1 LIRKMMSPGS
11 DANPINPDKLRKT
24 IFAGAI
30 GNAIE
35 FYDFI
40 IYAYLAVY
48 FAYHFFPSHDPVAAL
63 IASYG
68 AFATGMIMRP
78 VGGLLLGRIGDRIG
92 RKMALQVTVASIAIP
107 TLIIGLLPTYET
119 IGLWAPIVLILLRM
133 LQGLAVGGEYTSSIV
148 FLIEHAPPER
158 RGFIG
163 SFSPMGAF
171 GGLLLGTAVCFVC
184 LLLLGEKQMHEWGWR
199 VPFILSVV
207 MTIIGIYA
215 RRSLTE
221 SALNLT
227 MRSKSPV
234 KEVFREHW
242 RPMISICFANTSTG
256 IVSFIGFM
264 YAVQWMVKEAG
275 VSANLALLINLA
287 GLTLVALMSLLGG
300 YLGDRWDRVQVARLG
315 VLILLVGAWPAFM
328 LFQSGNTVL
337 MLLGGLVLAIGQG
350 FFVGP
355 LSSAMTTLLPPQVR
369 VTGISFAYSLAV
381 GLFGG
386 IAPMVTE
393 YLLSRQNLLM
403 APAMVIMAGALISL
417 LTLIMSTHWQAGNA
431 LLPEEK
437 AELRGK
443 GMLK

>member
-1 LIRKMMSPGS
+1 MSS
-11 DANPINPDKLRKT
+11 LTIDHQKLRKT

-48 FAYHFFPSHDPVAAL
+48 FAYHFFPTHDPVAAL

-119 IGLWAPIVLILLRM
+119 IGLWAPILLVLLRM
-133 LQGLAVGGEYTSSIV
+133 FQGLAVGGEYTSSIV
-148 FLIEHAPPER
+148 FLIEHSPPNR
-158 RGFIG
+158 RGSIG

-171 GGLLLGTAVCFVC
+171 GGLFLGTAVCVIC
-184 LLLLGEKQMHEWGWR
+184 LLLLGKDQMHAWGWR

-207 MTIIGIYA
+207 MTVIGIYA
-215 RRSLTE
+215 RQSLSE
-221 SALNLT
+221 SALNLS
-227 MRSKSPV
+227 MRSNSPV
-234 KEVFREHW
+234 KEVFRDHW
-242 RPMISICFANTSTG
+242 RPMVSICFTNTSTG

-275 VSANLALLINLA
+275 VSSNLALLINLA
-287 GLTLVALMSLLGG
+287 GLAMVAFTSLLGG
-300 YLGDRWDRVQVARLG
+300 YLGDRVDRVQIARLG
-315 VLILLVGAWPAFM
+315 ALILLVGAWPAFR
-328 LFQSGNTVL
+328 LFQSADILL
-337 MLLGGLVLAIGQG
+337 MLIGSAILAVGQG

-355 LSSAMTTLLPPQVR
+355 LSSAMANLLPPQVR
-369 VTGISFAYSLAV
+369 VTGISFAYSLSV

-386 IAPMVTE
+386 IAPMLTE
-393 YLLSRQNLLM
+393 YLLSRENLLM

-417 LTLIMSTHWQAGNA
+417 LTLLLSSDWRVGNA
-431 LLPEEK
+431 LLPEE
-437 AELRGK
+437 LNR
-443 GMLK
+443 

>member
-1 LIRKMMSPGS
+1 MIVYLSCLLSLSMNHPQ
-11 DANPINPDKLRKT
+11 PIDPTKLRRT

-119 IGLWAPIVLILLRM
+119 IGLAAPILLILLRM
-133 LQGLAVGGEYTSSIV
+133 LQGLAVGGEYTASIV
-148 FLIEHAPPER
+148 FLIEHSPPKN

-171 GGLLLGTAVCFVC
+171 GGLLLGSVVCFVC
-184 LLLLGEKQMHEWGWR
+184 LLILGKDQMQEWGWR
-199 VPFILSVV
+199 LPFILSVV
-207 MTIIGIYA
+207 LTIIGIYA
-215 RRSLTE
+215 RRSLTD
-221 SALNLT
+221 SALNLS
-227 MRSKSPV
+227 MRSRSPV
-234 KEVFREHW
+234 KEVFRDHW
-242 RPMISICFANTSTG
+242 RPMVSISFANTSTG

-275 VSANLALLINLA
+275 VSSNLALLINLA
-287 GLTLVALMSLLGG
+287 GLAMVALMSLLGG
-300 YLGDRWDRVQVARLG
+300 YLGDRFDRVQIARLG
-315 VLILLVGAWPAFM
+315 ALILLVGAWPAFR
-328 LFQSGNTVL
+328 LFQSGDVLL
-337 MLLGGLVLAIGQG
+337 MLMGSTILAIGQG

-355 LSSAMTTLLPPQVR
+355 LSSVMANLLPPQVR
-369 VTGISFAYSLAV
+369 VTGISFAYSSSV

-386 IAPMVTE
+386 TAPMLTE
-393 YLLSRQNLLM
+393 YLLSKDQMLM
-403 APAMVIMAGALISL
+403 APAVVIMVGALISF
-417 LTLIMSTHWQAGNA
+417 LTLLLHFGQQVGNRW
-431 LLPEEK
+431 LPEEINK
-437 AELRGK
+437 S
-443 GMLK
+443 

>member
-1 LIRKMMSPGS
+1 MIDSQ
-11 DANPINPDKLRKT
+11 KLRKT

-107 TLIIGLLPTYET
+107 TLIIGILPTYET
-119 IGLWAPIVLILLRM
+119 IGLAAPILLILLRM

-148 FLIEHAPPER
+148 FLIEHSPPKH

-171 GGLLLGTAVCFVC
+171 GGLLLGTAVCFIC
-184 LLLLGEKQMHEWGWR
+184 LLILGKDQMQAWGWR
-199 VPFILSVV
+199 LPFILSVV
-207 MTIIGIYA
+207 LTILGIYA
-215 RRSLTE
+215 RRSLSE
-221 SALNLT
+221 SALTLP

-234 KEVFREHW
+234 KEVFIHHW
-242 RPMISICFANTSTG
+242 RPMVSICFANTSTG
-256 IVSFIGFM
+256 IVSFVGFM

-275 VSANLALLINLA
+275 VSPNLALLINLA
-287 GLTLVALMSLLGG
+287 GLAMVALMSLMGG
-300 YLGDRWDRVQVARLG
+300 YLGDRFDRVQMARLG
-315 VLILLVGAWPAFM
+315 AFILLIGAWPAFR
-328 LFQSGNTVL
+328 LFQSGDVLL
-337 MLLGGLVLAIGQG
+337 MLMGGLILAIGQG

-355 LSSAMTTLLPPQVR
+355 LSSAMTNLLPPQVR
-369 VTGISFAYSLAV
+369 VTGISFAYSLSV

-386 IAPMVTE
+386 IAPMLTE
-393 YLLSRQNLLM
+393 YLLSRENLLM
-403 APAMVIMAGALISL
+403 APAMVIMAGALVSL
-417 LTLIMSTHWQAGNA
+417 LTLLLRSDWKSGNA
-431 LLPEEK
+431 PLPEEVK
-437 AELRGK
+437 SIN
-443 GMLK
+443 

>member
-1 LIRKMMSPGS
+1 MNNLTISPQ
-11 DANPINPDKLRKT
+11 KLRKT

-63 IASYG
+63 IASYA

-78 VGGLLLGRIGDRIG
+78 VGGLLMGRIGDRIG
-92 RKMALQVTVASIAIP
+92 RKTALQVTVASIAIP

-119 IGLWAPIVLILLRM
+119 IGLWAPILLILLRM
-133 LQGLAVGGEYTSSIV
+133 LQGLAVGGEYTASIV
-148 FLIEHAPPER
+148 FLIEHSPPKR

-171 GGLLLGTAVCFVC
+171 GGLLLGTAVCFIC
-184 LLLLGEKQMHEWGWR
+184 LLILGKDQMHEWGWR

-207 MTIIGIYA
+207 LTVIGIYA

-221 SALNLT
+221 SALNLS
-227 MRSKSPV
+227 MRSKSPI
-234 KEVFREHW
+234 KEVFRHHW
-242 RPMISICFANTSTG
+242 RAMVSICFANTSTG

-275 VSANLALLINLA
+275 VSSNMALLINLA
-287 GLTLVALMSLLGG
+287 GLAMVALMSLLGG
-300 YLGDRWDRVQVARLG
+300 YLGDRVDRVQIARLG
-315 VLILLVGAWPAFM
+315 AFILLLGAWPAFR
-328 LFQSGNTVL
+328 LFQSGDVWL
-337 MLLGGLVLAIGQG
+337 MLAGSAILAIGQG

-355 LSSAMTTLLPPQVR
+355 LSSAMANLLPPQVR
-369 VTGISFAYSLAV
+369 VTGISFAYSLSV

-386 IAPMVTE
+386 IAPMLTE
-393 YLLSRQNLLM
+393 YLLSRENLLM
-403 APAMVIMAGALISL
+403 APAMVIMAGALVSL
-417 LTLIMSTHWQAGNA
+417 LTLLLRSDWRVGNEC
-431 LLPEEK
+431 LPEE
-437 AELRGK
+437 LGK
-443 GMLK
+443 P

>member
-1 LIRKMMSPGS
+1 MIDSQ
-11 DANPINPDKLRKT
+11 KLRKT

-40 IYAYLAVY
+40 IYAYLAIY

-78 VGGLLLGRIGDRIG
+78 IGGLLLGRIGDRVS

-107 TLIIGLLPTYET
+107 TLIIGLLPTYES
-119 IGLWAPIVLILLRM
+119 IGLLAPILLIILRM

-148 FLIEHAPPER
+148 FLIEHSPPKQ

-171 GGLLLGTAVCFVC
+171 GGLLIGTAVCFIC
-184 LLLLGEKQMHEWGWR
+184 LLTLGEDQMYAWGWR
-199 VPFILSVV
+199 LPFILSVAL
-207 MTIIGIYA
+207 TIVGVYA
-215 RRSLTE
+215 RRSIPKST
-221 SALNLT
+221 SNLPI
-227 MRSKSPV
+227 RSKSPV
-234 KEVFREHW
+234 KEVFAHYW

-256 IVSFIGFM
+256 IVSFVGFM
-264 YAVQWMVKEAG
+264 YAVPWMVKEAG
-275 VSANLALLINLA
+275 VSSNVALLINLS
-287 GLTLVALMSLLGG
+287 GLAMVALMSLLGG
-300 YLGDRWDRVQVARLG
+300 YLGDRFDRVQMARIG
-315 VLILLVGAWPAFM
+315 VFILLVGAWPAFR
-328 LFQSGNTVL
+328 LFQSGDVLL
-337 MLLGGLVLAIGQG
+337 MLMGGLILAIGQG

-355 LSSAMTTLLPPQVR
+355 LSSAMTNLLPPQVR
-369 VTGISFAYSLAV
+369 VTGISFAYSLSV

-386 IAPMVTE
+386 VAPMITE
-393 YLLSRQNLLM
+393 YLLSRENLVM

-417 LTLIMSTHWQAGNA
+417 LTLLLRSDWRTGNN
-431 LLPEEK
+431 LLPEE
-437 AELRGK
+437 ELK
-443 GMLK
+443 

>member
-1 LIRKMMSPGS
+1 MNNLTIAPQ
-11 DANPINPDKLRKT
+11 KLRKT

-63 IASYG
+63 IASYA

-78 VGGLLLGRIGDRIG
+78 VGGLLMGRIGDRIG

-119 IGLWAPIVLILLRM
+119 IGLWAPILLILMRM
-133 LQGLAVGGEYTSSIV
+133 LQGLAVGGEYTASIV
-148 FLIEHAPPER
+148 FLIEHSPPKR

-171 GGLLLGTAVCFVC
+171 GGLLLGTAVCFIC
-184 LLLLGEKQMHEWGWR
+184 LLILGKDQMHEWGWR

-207 MTIIGIYA
+207 LTVIGIYA

-221 SALNLT
+221 SALNLS
-227 MRSKSPV
+227 MRSKSPI
-234 KEVFREHW
+234 KEVFRYHW
-242 RPMISICFANTSTG
+242 RAMVSICFANTSTG

-275 VSANLALLINLA
+275 VSSNLALLINLA
-287 GLTLVALMSLLGG
+287 GLAMVALMSLLGG
-300 YLGDRWDRVQVARLG
+300 YLGDRIDRIQIARLG
-315 VLILLVGAWPAFM
+315 AFILLLGAWPAFR
-328 LFQSGNTVL
+328 LFQSGDVWL
-337 MLLGGLVLAIGQG
+337 MLAGSAVLAIGQG

-355 LSSAMTTLLPPQVR
+355 LSSAMANLLPPQVR
-369 VTGISFAYSLAV
+369 VTGISFAYSLSV

-386 IAPMVTE
+386 IAPMLTE

-403 APAMVIMAGALISL
+403 APAMVIMAGALVSL
-417 LTLIMSTHWQAGNA
+417 LTLLLRSDWRVGNE
-431 LLPEEK
+431 LLPEE
-437 AELRGK
+437 LGK
-443 GMLK
+443 P

>member
-1 LIRKMMSPGS
+1 MNNLTISPQ
-11 DANPINPDKLRKT
+11 KLRKT

-63 IASYG
+63 IASYA

-78 VGGLLLGRIGDRIG
+78 VGGLLMGRIGDCIG

-119 IGLWAPIVLILLRM
+119 IGLWAPILLILLRM
-133 LQGLAVGGEYTSSIV
+133 LQGLAVGGEYTASIV
-148 FLIEHAPPER
+148 FLIEHSPPKR

-171 GGLLLGTAVCFVC
+171 GGLLLGTAVCFIC
-184 LLLLGEKQMHEWGWR
+184 LLILGKDQMHEWGWR

-207 MTIIGIYA
+207 LTVIGIYA

-221 SALNLT
+221 SALNLS
-227 MRSKSPV
+227 MRSKSPI
-234 KEVFREHW
+234 KEVFRYHW
-242 RPMISICFANTSTG
+242 RAMVSICFANTSTG

-275 VSANLALLINLA
+275 VSSNLALLINLA
-287 GLTLVALMSLLGG
+287 GLAMVALMSLLGG
-300 YLGDRWDRVQVARLG
+300 YLGDRVDRVQIARLG
-315 VLILLVGAWPAFM
+315 AIILLLGAWPAFR
-328 LFQSGNTVL
+328 LFQSGDVWL
-337 MLLGGLVLAIGQG
+337 MLAGSAILAIGQG

-355 LSSAMTTLLPPQVR
+355 LSSAMANLLPPQVR
-369 VTGISFAYSLAV
+369 VTGISFAYSLSV

-386 IAPMVTE
+386 IAPMLTE
-393 YLLSRQNLLM
+393 YLLSRENLLM
-403 APAMVIMAGALISL
+403 APAMVIMAGALVSL
-417 LTLIMSTHWQAGNA
+417 LTLLLRSDWRVGNEC
-431 LLPEEK
+431 LPEE
-437 AELRGK
+437 LGK
-443 GMLK
+443 L

>member
-1 LIRKMMSPGS
+1 MSNVTIDPQ
-11 DANPINPDKLRKT
+11 KLRKT

-78 VGGLLLGRIGDRIG
+78 VGGLLMGRIGDRIG
-92 RKMALQVTVASIAIP
+92 RKTALQVTVASIAIP

-119 IGLWAPIVLILLRM
+119 IGLWAPILLILLRM

-148 FLIEHAPPER
+148 FLIEHSRPER

-171 GGLLLGTAVCFVC
+171 GGLLLGTVVCFVC
-184 LLLLGEKQMHEWGWR
+184 LLILGKDQMNEWGWR
-199 VPFILSVV
+199 VPFVLSVV
-207 MTIIGIYA
+207 LTVIGIYA

-221 SALNLT
+221 SALNLS

-234 KEVFREHW
+234 KEVFAHHW
-242 RPMISICFANTSTG
+242 RAMVSICLANTSTG

-275 VSANLALLINLA
+275 VSSNVALLINLA
-287 GLTLVALMSLLGG
+287 GLAMVALTCLLGG
-300 YLGDRWDRVQVARLG
+300 YLGDRVDRVQIARLG
-315 VLILLVGAWPAFM
+315 AIILLVGAWPAFR
-328 LFQSGNTVL
+328 LFQSGDVGL
-337 MLLGGLVLAIGQG
+337 MLVGSAILAIGQG

-355 LSSAMTTLLPPQVR
+355 LSAAMANLLPPQVR
-369 VTGISFAYSLAV
+369 VTGISFAYSLSV

-386 IAPMVTE
+386 IAPMLTE
-393 YLLSRQNLLM
+393 YLLSRESLLM
-403 APAMVIMAGALISL
+403 APAMVIMAGALVSL
-417 LTLIMSTHWQAGNA
+417 LTLLLRSDWRVGNER
-431 LLPEEK
+431 LPEEI
-437 AELRGK
+437 RQS
-443 GMLK
+443 

>member
-1 LIRKMMSPGS
+1 MNNHQM
-11 DANPINPDKLRKT
+11 INSQKLRKT

-78 VGGLLLGRIGDRIG
+78 IGGLLLGRIGDRVG

-119 IGLWAPIVLILLRM
+119 IGLFAPILLILLRM

-148 FLIEHAPPER
+148 FLIEHSPPKR

-171 GGLLLGTAVCFVC
+171 GGLLLGTAVCFIC
-184 LLLLGEKQMHEWGWR
+184 LLTLGNDQMHAWGWR
-199 VPFILSVV
+199 LPFILSVV
-207 MTIIGIYA
+207 LTVVGIYA
-215 RRSLTE
+215 RRSLSE
-221 SALNLT
+221 STPNLSA
-227 MRSKSPV
+227 RSKSPV
-234 KEVFREHW
+234 REVFVNHW
-242 RPMISICFANTSTG
+242 RPMISICLANTSTG

-275 VSANLALLINLA
+275 VSSNMALLINLA
-287 GLTLVALMSLLGG
+287 GLAMVALMSLLGG
-300 YLGDRWDRVQVARLG
+300 YLGDRVDRVQIARLG
-315 VLILLVGAWPAFM
+315 VFILLVGAWPAFK
-328 LFQSGNTVL
+328 LFQSGDVLL
-337 MLLGGLVLAIGQG
+337 MLMGGAILAIGQG

-355 LSSAMTTLLPPQVR
+355 LSSAMTNLLPPQVR
-369 VTGISFAYSLAV
+369 VTGISFAYSLSV

-386 IAPMVTE
+386 IAPMLTE
-393 YLLSRQNLLM
+393 YLLSRKNLVM

-417 LTLIMSTHWQAGNA
+417 LTLLLRSDWRTGNA
-431 LLPEEK
+431 LLPEE
-437 AELRGK
+437 
-443 GMLK
+443 LK

>member
-1 LIRKMMSPGS
+1 MNNLTIAPQ
-11 DANPINPDKLRKT
+11 KLRKT

-63 IASYG
+63 IASYA

-78 VGGLLLGRIGDRIG
+78 VGGLLMGRIGDRIG
-92 RKMALQVTVASIAIP
+92 RKTALQVTVASIAIP

-119 IGLWAPIVLILLRM
+119 IGLWAPILLILLRM
-133 LQGLAVGGEYTSSIV
+133 FQGLAVGGEYTASIV
-148 FLIEHAPPER
+148 FLIEHSPPKR

-171 GGLLLGTAVCFVC
+171 GGLLLGTAVCFIC
-184 LLLLGEKQMHEWGWR
+184 LLILGKDQMSEWGWR
-199 VPFILSVV
+199 VPFILSVLL
-207 MTIIGIYA
+207 TIVGIYA

-221 SALNLT
+221 SALNLS
-227 MRSKSPV
+227 MRSKSPI
-234 KEVFREHW
+234 KEVFRYHW
-242 RPMISICFANTSTG
+242 RAMVSICFANTSTG

-275 VSANLALLINLA
+275 VSSNMALLINLA
-287 GLTLVALMSLLGG
+287 GLAMVALMSLLGG
-300 YLGDRWDRVQVARLG
+300 YLGDRIDRVQIARLG
-315 VLILLVGAWPAFM
+315 AFILLLGAWPAFR
-328 LFQSGNTVL
+328 LFQSGDVGL
-337 MLLGGLVLAIGQG
+337 MLAGSAILAIGQG

-355 LSSAMTTLLPPQVR
+355 LSSAMANLLPPQVR
-369 VTGISFAYSLAV
+369 VTGISFAYSLSV

-386 IAPMVTE
+386 IAPMLTE
-393 YLLSRQNLLM
+393 YLLSRKNLLM
-403 APAMVIMAGALISL
+403 APAMVIMAGAFVSL
-417 LTLIMSTHWQAGNA
+417 LTLLLRSDWRVGNER
-431 LLPEEK
+431 LPEE
-437 AELRGK
+437 LGK
-443 GMLK
+443 P

>member
-1 LIRKMMSPGS
+1 MDHQKTIGPQ
-11 DANPINPDKLRKT
+11 KLRKT

-40 IYAYLAVY
+40 IYAYLAGY

-119 IGLWAPIVLILLRM
+119 IGLWAPILLILLRM
-133 LQGLAVGGEYTSSIV
+133 FQGLAVGGEYTSSIV
-148 FLIEHAPPER
+148 FLIEHSPPNR

-171 GGLLLGTAVCFVC
+171 GGLFLGTAVCSIC
-184 LLLLGEKQMHEWGWR
+184 LLLLGKDQMHAWGWR

-207 MTIIGIYA
+207 MTVIGIYA
-215 RRSLTE
+215 RRSLSE
-221 SALNLT
+221 SALNLS

-234 KEVFREHW
+234 KEVFRDHW
-242 RPMISICFANTSTG
+242 RPMVSICFANTSTG

-275 VSANLALLINLA
+275 VSSNMALLINLA
-287 GLTLVALMSLLGG
+287 GLAMVAFTSLLGG
-300 YLGDRWDRVQVARLG
+300 YLGDRVDRVQIARLG
-315 VLILLVGAWPAFM
+315 ALILLVGAWPAFR
-328 LFQSGNTVL
+328 LFQSGDVLL
-337 MLLGGLVLAIGQG
+337 MLIGSAILAVGQG

-355 LSSAMTTLLPPQVR
+355 LSSEMANLLPPQVR
-369 VTGISFAYSLAV
+369 VTGISFAYSLSV

-386 IAPMVTE
+386 IAPMLTE
-393 YLLSRQNLLM
+393 YLLSRENLLM
-403 APAMVIMAGALISL
+403 APAVVIMAGALISL
-417 LTLIMSTHWQAGNA
+417 LTLLLRSDWRVGNA
-431 LLPEEK
+431 LLPEE
-437 AELRGK
+437 LNRS
-443 GMLK
+443 